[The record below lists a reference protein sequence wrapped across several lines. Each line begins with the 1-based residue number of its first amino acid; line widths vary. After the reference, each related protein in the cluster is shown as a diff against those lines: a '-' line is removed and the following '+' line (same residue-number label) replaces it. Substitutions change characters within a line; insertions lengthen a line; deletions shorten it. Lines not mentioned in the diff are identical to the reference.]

1 MIMQHQRLSIIWE
14 LAGGRQKT
22 DPTNG
27 TVFYVN
33 QFTGECTRDE
43 PDILSSSDGDSDSRQ
58 ASPADAAP
66 VPPAARDEAEDEEE
80 PDEEEASDSD
90 SDLSSINGRPFSD
103 AAGWLE
109 TKFHAICR
117 GHEQE
122 CSFKTI
128 L

>member
-1 MIMQHQRLSIIWE
+1 MSGIVH
-14 LAGGRQKT
+14 A
-22 DPTNG
+22 
-27 TVFYVN
+27 
-33 QFTGECTRDE
+33 C
-43 PDILSSSDGDSDSRQ
+43 
-58 ASPADAAP
+58 
-66 VPPAARDEAEDEEE
+66 VPPAASGAVLHFGAVGR
-80 PDEEEASDSD
+80 PDD

-128 L
+128 LHDIENAYDLKVSRTWKRRLKEKMRELNDTEAEPLPKY